1 MSIQWSEKQQAVIDA
16 RGCSVLVSAAAGSG
30 KTAVLVERLIRLL
43 TDEKHPVDI
52 ERLLVVTF
60 TNAAAAEMRERIGRG
75 LDQKLLEEPDHTAWI
90 RQKLLL
96 PCAQISTIHSLCLKT
111 IREHFEVLDLD
122 PSFRLGDE
130 AELKLLKSDVA
141 EDVMETYYAS
151 ENRAFR
157 AFVDRYAN
165 GKTDQGIAEM
175 IIALYDY
182 SRGFPWP
189 EYWLKHCLA
198 AYSTDEAHN
207 GADQVKEFAMMQLN
221 NVLTKYLP
229 LFEEA
234 RAFCLEPNGVEAY
247 LPVIEDDKK
256 WFQMLGESEDYDGS
270 REILHKIVWK
280 RLPRTAASVDP
291 KIKEK
296 VKEIHADFKSE
307 IEGLRDGYFV
317 HTFEELKAELTYIR
331 PSVRMLIELTE
342 VFGQQFMAV
351 KNDRNMLDFS
361 DLEHYML
368 QLLADFSEDEQGQM
382 QVKPTSAA
390 DELSEFYEEV
400 VCDEYQDSNQVQEL
414 ILSLLSRERKGQY
427 NRFMVGDVKQSIYR
441 FRLADAAIFME
452 KYHHYALGESQKTR
466 QRIDLSQ
473 NFRSRERL

>member
-1 MSIQWSEKQQAVIDA
+1 M
-16 RGCSVLVSAAAGSG
+16 
-30 KTAVLVERLIRLL
+30 
-43 TDEKHPVDI
+43 DI

-198 AYSTDEAHN
+198 AYSTDEDH
-207 GADQVKEFAMMQLN
+207 M
-221 NVLTKYLP
+221 
-229 LFEEA
+229 
-234 RAFCLEPNGVEAY
+234 EP
-247 LPVIEDDKK
+247 
-256 WFQMLGESEDYDGS
+256 
-270 REILHKIVWK
+270 
-280 RLPRTAASVDP
+280 
-291 KIKEK
+291 
-296 VKEIHADFKSE
+296 
-307 IEGLRDGYFV
+307 
-317 HTFEELKAELTYIR
+317 IR
-331 PSVRMLIELTE
+331 
-342 VFGQQFMAV
+342 
-351 KNDRNMLDFS
+351 
-361 DLEHYML
+361 
-368 QLLADFSEDEQGQM
+368 
-382 QVKPTSAA
+382 
-390 DELSEFYEEV
+390 
-400 VCDEYQDSNQVQEL
+400 
-414 ILSLLSRERKGQY
+414 
-427 NRFMVGDVKQSIYR
+427 
-441 FRLADAAIFME
+441 
-452 KYHHYALGESQKTR
+452 
-466 QRIDLSQ
+466 
-473 NFRSRERL
+473 

>member
-175 IIALYDY
+175 IIALYD
-182 SRGFPWP
+182 
-189 EYWLKHCLA
+189 
-198 AYSTDEAHN
+198 
-207 GADQVKEFAMMQLN
+207 
-221 NVLTKYLP
+221 
-229 LFEEA
+229 
-234 RAFCLEPNGVEAY
+234 
-247 LPVIEDDKK
+247 
-256 WFQMLGESEDYDGS
+256 
-270 REILHKIVWK
+270 
-280 RLPRTAASVDP
+280 
-291 KIKEK
+291 
-296 VKEIHADFKSE
+296 ADFKSE

-368 QLLADFSEDEQGQM
+368 QLLADFSEDEQVQM
-382 QVKPTSAA
+382 QV
-390 DELSEFYEEV
+390 
-400 VCDEYQDSNQVQEL
+400 
-414 ILSLLSRERKGQY
+414 
-427 NRFMVGDVKQSIYR
+427 
-441 FRLADAAIFME
+441 
-452 KYHHYALGESQKTR
+452 
-466 QRIDLSQ
+466 
-473 NFRSRERL
+473 

>member
-198 AYSTDEAHN
+198 AYSTDEEHN

-331 PSVRMLIELTE
+331 PSVRMLIELT
-342 VFGQQFMAV
+342 AV
-351 KNDRNMLDFS
+351 YGGK
-361 DLEHYML
+361 E
-368 QLLADFSEDEQGQM
+368 
-382 QVKPTSAA
+382 
-390 DELSEFYEEV
+390 
-400 VCDEYQDSNQVQEL
+400 
-414 ILSLLSRERKGQY
+414 
-427 NRFMVGDVKQSIYR
+427 
-441 FRLADAAIFME
+441 
-452 KYHHYALGESQKTR
+452 
-466 QRIDLSQ
+466 
-473 NFRSRERL
+473 

>member
-189 EYWLKHCLA
+189 EY
-198 AYSTDEAHN
+198 S
-207 GADQVKEFAMMQLN
+207 
-221 NVLTKYLP
+221 
-229 LFEEA
+229 
-234 RAFCLEPNGVEAY
+234 
-247 LPVIEDDKK
+247 
-256 WFQMLGESEDYDGS
+256 
-270 REILHKIVWK
+270 
-280 RLPRTAASVDP
+280 
-291 KIKEK
+291 
-296 VKEIHADFKSE
+296 
-307 IEGLRDGYFV
+307 
-317 HTFEELKAELTYIR
+317 
-331 PSVRMLIELTE
+331 
-342 VFGQQFMAV
+342 
-351 KNDRNMLDFS
+351 
-361 DLEHYML
+361 
-368 QLLADFSEDEQGQM
+368 
-382 QVKPTSAA
+382 
-390 DELSEFYEEV
+390 
-400 VCDEYQDSNQVQEL
+400 
-414 ILSLLSRERKGQY
+414 
-427 NRFMVGDVKQSIYR
+427 
-441 FRLADAAIFME
+441 
-452 KYHHYALGESQKTR
+452 
-466 QRIDLSQ
+466 
-473 NFRSRERL
+473 